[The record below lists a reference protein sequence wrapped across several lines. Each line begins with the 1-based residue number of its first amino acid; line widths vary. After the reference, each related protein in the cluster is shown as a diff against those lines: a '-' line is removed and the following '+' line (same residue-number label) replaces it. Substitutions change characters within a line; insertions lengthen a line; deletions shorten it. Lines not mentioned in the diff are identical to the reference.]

1 MRRSPNEMWESV
13 IEQEP
18 NRSNPILV
26 DNFVVLEK
34 RSVGSSE

>member
-1 MRRSPNEMWESV
+1 MRRSPNEMWESD

-18 NRSNPILV
+18 NPILV
-26 DNFVVLEK
+26 GNFVVLEK